1 METHIEQCPLCGT
14 ELSRI
19 KFQEIQ
25 SKLREE
31 EHQKAAE
38 LAQVEAATRQ
48 RLEQQ
53 FKLDLEKQKLVAE
66 KKAKEEAE
74 QQVKKVVAER
84 DQANKKLKDAQEREA
99 EIRKQAHQ
107 EVEKAII
114 AAEKKA
120 KEEAEG
126 QIKKATGERDLIAKK
141 LKDAE
146 EREVDI
152 RKQAEQE
159 IAKQKQVMEKRATEE
174 AETKIKKVAAERDQI
189 AKKLKDSEREAEIL
203 KQAQQDAE
211 KHRQKELADQRQVL
225 EKDKTLALLKQ
236 QSASAR
242 DREALIKKMQILE
255 NQLKKKTANELGD
268 GAEIDLFEALR
279 ESFPGDKITRIP
291 KGQVGADILHEVL
304 YKGEACGRMIID
316 SKNRQSWQN
325 AFVTKIRQDQVEA
338 GAEHA
343 ILATT
348 VFPSGKKEMC
358 IESGVIVM
366 APARVV
372 YIAQLLR
379 QAMVTMHIKGL
390 SMKERATKMSRLYK
404 LITSE
409 AYSGK
414 FTEANKLTQDILDLE
429 VQEKTAHDNVWKK
442 RGTLVKRIH
451 NVLREAETEVAA
463 IVESGDD
470 GEAPHA
476 FRAKSAGGNGVSVKE
491 TAAWTKH

>member
-1 METHIEQCPLCGT
+1 METNIEQCPLCGT
-14 ELSRI
+14 ELSGI
-19 KFQEIQ
+19 KFREIQ

-31 EHQKAAE
+31 EQRKATE
-38 LAQVEAATRQ
+38 IAQVEAATRQ
-48 RLEQQ
+48 RLKEQ
-53 FKLDLEKQKLVAE
+53 FKLDLEKQKQAAE

-74 QQVKKVVAER
+74 QEVKKVAAER
-84 DQANKKLKDAQEREA
+84 DQANKKLKEAQEREA
-99 EIRKQAHQ
+99 EIRKLAQQ
-107 EVEKAII
+107 EVEKAKI

-120 KEEAEG
+120 KQEAES
-126 QIKKATGERDLIAKK
+126 QIKKATDERDLITKK

-146 EREVDI
+146 EREVEI
-152 RKQAEQE
+152 RKQAQQE
-159 IAKQKQVMEKRATEE
+159 IAKQKQAAEKNATAE
-174 AETKIKKVAAERDQI
+174 AETKIKKVASERDQI

-211 KHRQKELADQRQVL
+211 KQRQKELADQRQTL

-236 QSASAR
+236 QSASTR
-242 DREALIKKMQILE
+242 EREALIKKMQILE

-279 ESFPGDKITRIP
+279 ESFSGDKITRIP
-291 KGQVGADILHEVL
+291 KGQAGADILHEVL
-304 YKGEACGRMIID
+304 YKGEVCGRIIVD

-325 AFVTKIRQDQVEA
+325 AFVTKLRQDQVA
-338 GAEHA
+338 ASAEHA

-379 QAMVTMHIKGL
+379 QAMVTMHVKGL
-390 SMKERATKMSRLYK
+390 SMKERTTKMSRLYK

-409 AYSGK
+409 SYAGK

-442 RGTLVKRIH
+442 RGALVKRIH

-463 IVESGDD
+463 IIEGSDD
-470 GEAPHA
+470 GEAPPA
-476 FRAKSAGGNGVSVKE
+476 FPAKSASDGAGSKE
-491 TAAWTKH
+491 TVAWTRH

>member
-1 METHIEQCPLCGT
+1 METNIEQCPLCGT

-19 KFQEIQ
+19 QFREIQ

-31 EHQKAAE
+31 EHRQAAE
-38 LAQVEAATRQ
+38 RAQVEAATRQ

-53 FKLDLEKQKLVAE
+53 FKLDLEKQR
-66 KKAKEEAE
+66 
-74 QQVKKVVAER
+74 Q
-84 DQANKKLKDAQEREA
+84 
-99 EIRKQAHQ
+99 
-107 EVEKAII
+107 

-120 KEEAEG
+120 KEEAALQVKSVAAERDQANKRLKEAQDREAEVRKQG
-126 QIKKATGERDLIAKK
+126 EQAVEKARIAGGEKAKEEAESQIKKATGERDLIAKK

-152 RKQAEQE
+152 RKQSELE
-159 IAKQKQVMEKRATEE
+159 ISKQKQAAEKKATEE
-174 AETKIKKVAAERDQI
+174 AETKIKKVAAERDQVV
-189 AKKLKDSEREAEIL
+189 KKLKDSEREAEAL
-203 KQAQQDAE
+203 KHAQQDAE
-211 KHRQKELADQRQVL
+211 KQRQKELADQRQAL

-242 DREALIKKMQILE
+242 DREALLKKMQILE
-255 NQLKKKTANELGD
+255 NQLKKKTANDLGD

-291 KGQVGADILHEVL
+291 KGQAGADILHEVL
-304 YKGEACGRMIID
+304 YKGEACGRLIID
-316 SKNRQSWQN
+316 SKNRQAWQN
-325 AFVTKIRQDQVEA
+325 VFVTKLRQDRVEA

-343 ILATT
+343 ILATA
-348 VFPSGKKEMC
+348 VFPAGKKEMC

-372 YIAQLLR
+372 YIVQLLR
-379 QAMVTMHIKGL
+379 QAMITMHVKGL
-390 SMKERATKMSRLYK
+390 SIKERTTKMSRLYK

-409 AYSGK
+409 SYSGK

-442 RGTLVKRIH
+442 RGALVKRIH
-451 NVLREAETEVAA
+451 NVLREAETELAS
-463 IVESGDD
+463 IIEGSDD
-470 GEAPHA
+470 GEVPPA
-476 FRAKSAGGNGVSVKE
+476 FRAKSAGGDGVGSKE
-491 TAAWTKH
+491 RVAWTKH